1 MQDDVLIYLNVTQ
14 WFKLMSMKNFK
25 GKI

>member
-25 GKI
+25 GKN